1 MSKFLLFLFC
11 FLLVNFSSHSQPTD
25 SLFYGN
31 TPVLHENPY
40 GWGYIAGTN
49 HYGDIGKYQRFDVY
63 DDIYILGAKLYFG
76 YMSIVDSPDQITIVV
91 RDVGPQGQPAD
102 VIESKVITTDMITVG
117 ADGIYVEF
125 NNAIHVPGSGFVPDT
140 VFIGFEWETTGND
153 TFAVF
158 ADADGEGQ
166 NENRAWERF
175 DDGTFNDFLPLVF
188 FPDFSWDIDV
198 DLWIKAFYTTIPPSN
213 INDKTTGISE
223 YSLMQNYPNPF
234 NPSTTISFSLP
245 VRSAVLL
252 KVFDIL
258 GTEITTLVNDMKEPG
273 SYEVIF
279 NADKFGLSS
288 GIYFYRLFAESVGQ
302 TGNFTEMKKIILM
315 K

>member
-1 MSKFLLFLFC
+1 MSKFLLFSFY
-11 FLLVNFSSHSQPTD
+11 LLLINYSSLSQPTD

-76 YMSIVDSPDQITIVV
+76 YLSIVDSPDQLTIVV
-91 RDVGPQGQPAD
+91 RDVGLQGQPAD
-102 VIESKVITTDMITVG
+102 VIESKVITTDMITIG
-117 ADGIYVEF
+117 TGGIYVEF

-140 VFIGFEWETTGND
+140 VFIGFEWATTGND

-175 DDGTFNDFLPLVF
+175 SDGVFNDFLPLVF

-213 INDKTTGISE
+213 INDKITSVSE
-223 YSLMQNYPNPF
+223 YSLNQNYPNPF
-234 NPSTTISFSLP
+234 NPTTTIGFSLP
-245 VRSAVLL
+245 VRSNVLL
-252 KVFDIL
+252 KIFDLL
-258 GTEITTLVNDMKEPG
+258 GNEISTLVNGIKEAGNHNAVFDG
-273 SYEVIF
+273 SDLTAGV
-279 NADKFGLSS
+279 
-288 GIYFYRLFAESVGQ
+288 YFYKLSAESLSPEH
-302 TGNFTEMKKIILM
+302 TISFKNTKKIILV

>member
-1 MSKFLLFLFC
+1 MSKFLLFIFC
-11 FLLVNFSSHSQPTD
+11 FLYFNHSSLSQPTD

-76 YMSIVDSPDQITIVV
+76 YLSIVDSPDQLTIVV
-91 RDVGPQGQPAD
+91 RAVGPQGEPAD
-102 VIESKVITTDMITVG
+102 IIESKVITTDMITVG
-117 ADGIYVEF
+117 TDGIYVEF
-125 NNAIHVPGSGFVPDT
+125 NNSVRVPGSGFVPDT
-140 VFIGFEWETTGND
+140 VFIGFEWATTAND

-158 ADADGEGQ
+158 ADADGEGE
-166 NENRAWERF
+166 NENRSWERF

-188 FPDFSWDIDV
+188 FPDFSWNINV

-213 INDKTTGISE
+213 INDKITSVSE
-223 YSLMQNYPNPF
+223 YSLNQNYPNPF
-234 NPSTTISFSLP
+234 NPSTTIGFSLP
-245 VRSAVLL
+245 VRSNVLL
-252 KVFDIL
+252 KVYDML
-258 GTEITTLVNDMKEPG
+258 GTEVATLVNEMKEAG
-273 SYEVIF
+273 NYEVIF
-279 NADKFGLSS
+279 DAHRFGLSS
-288 GIYFYRLFAESVGQ
+288 GIYFYKLFAESFRQ
-302 TGNFTEMKKIILM
+302 TGRFTATKKLILM